1 MKVRVFYSYAPSEN
15 PSLIPEKREILS
27 VVKELAQ
34 LRKELEDAPTQ
45 EKESIQRNI
54 TRLEQFIAIRKVT
67 SCKPGGLDPRRVILA
82 GKNPETYLGSDL
94 GLLRKYGVDIAGL
107 TLVRESNPA
116 EAANSSAMKSGDTF
130 IVNFGGNKDIAQKI
144 GAGDILPAQVTKVTI
159 NGVQCERRNIPRPGY
174 YDIKWEYQAIYD
186 GYTIAI
192 VERKDTIPESEL
204 QAANDAAE
212 KRWQK
217 IRTRDTINNNW
228 VAITRLPEDVWLEKM
243 AQEEMSNMQ
252 KYWTINFDINE
263 IGEWDYGLL
272 KFISI
277 AEWTWNN
284 YNAIYGNAGQYE
296 EKFTEMTLDQILNY
310 QRRYTKWRW
319 SAAIWRYQFMT
330 ATLEWMMDKYQ
341 ISGSTIFSKETQD
354 RLAFL
359 KLNERWLQ
367 DFKAWRMLKRDFQL
381 NLAAEWAAIAKDASW
396 LSYHN
401 GDRMNNKSSEAWRQ
415 VVQVLDK
422 LYGNKA

>member
-174 YDIKWEYQAIYD
+174 YDIK
-186 GYTIAI
+186 
-192 VERKDTIPESEL
+192 
-204 QAANDAAE
+204 
-212 KRWQK
+212 
-217 IRTRDTINNNW
+217 
-228 VAITRLPEDVWLEKM
+228 
-243 AQEEMSNMQ
+243 
-252 KYWTINFDINE
+252 
-263 IGEWDYGLL
+263 
-272 KFISI
+272 
-277 AEWTWNN
+277 
-284 YNAIYGNAGQYE
+284 
-296 EKFTEMTLDQILNY
+296 
-310 QRRYTKWRW
+310 
-319 SAAIWRYQFMT
+319 
-330 ATLEWMMDKYQ
+330 
-341 ISGSTIFSKETQD
+341 
-354 RLAFL
+354 
-359 KLNERWLQ
+359 
-367 DFKAWRMLKRDFQL
+367 
-381 NLAAEWAAIAKDASW
+381 
-396 LSYHN
+396 
-401 GDRMNNKSSEAWRQ
+401 
-415 VVQVLDK
+415 
-422 LYGNKA
+422 